1 MSQFLYFSLEKQQ
14 ICFIFFITF
23 QILLYSTACVRALN
37 DRMYERRKAAALE
50 IEKMVNKSQDGLG
63 WGSDLIGLVWSKLI
77 RDLAWFDFISLDFIW
92 FDLI

>member
-14 ICFIFFITF
+14 ICFITF

-77 RDLAWFDFISLDFIW
+77 RDLAWFDFISFDFIW